1 MRAWADKSL
10 QGSAYEDIT
19 SMSRGG
25 DVIGSDQTDLAVL
38 DSNGRDDIV
47 WVADTAER
55 RDVAVVFNEARKTLR
70 ADASEPG

>member
-1 MRAWADKSL
+1 
-10 QGSAYEDIT
+10 
-19 SMSRGG
+19 MSRGG